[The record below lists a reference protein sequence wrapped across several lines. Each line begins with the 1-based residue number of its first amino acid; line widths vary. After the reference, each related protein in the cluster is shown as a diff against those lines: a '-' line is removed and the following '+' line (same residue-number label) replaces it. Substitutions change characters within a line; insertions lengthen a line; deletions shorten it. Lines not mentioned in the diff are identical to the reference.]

1 MLLGEQQSRVF
12 EYVTVPG
19 IGYPSDYD
27 ALRSSGIDIS
37 GKIALVKR
45 GTSSFEDKASAAYA
59 AGAAG
64 IIIYNNTTGM
74 IRMSIGKNLDIAACS
89 INKEVG
95 DILASR
101 QTGTMEVN
109 RANLAGPFM
118 SDFSSWGP
126 LPSLTLEPDITA
138 HGGDILSAV
147 TGYDQYAIQSGTSM
161 ATPNLAGV
169 VLLVRQYLQ
178 EKYPDITASQLW
190 SMTQQLIMS
199 TATIAYNEEGN
210 PYSPRKQGAGLA
222 NLDGALATQGY
233 LTVDGLS
240 LIHI

>member
-1 MLLGEQQSRVF
+1 
-12 EYVTVPG
+12 
-19 IGYPSDYD
+19 
-27 ALRSSGIDIS
+27 
-37 GKIALVKR
+37 
-45 GTSSFEDKASAAYA
+45 
-59 AGAAG
+59 
-64 IIIYNNTTGM
+64 
-74 IRMSIGKNLDIAACS
+74 MSIGKDLDIAACS

-233 LTVDGLS
+233 LTVDGSDYAKLSLYDLS
-240 LIHI
+240 LIHISEPTRH

>member
-101 QTGTMEVN
+101 QT
-109 RANLAGPFM
+109 
-118 SDFSSWGP
+118 
-126 LPSLTLEPDITA
+126 EPWRSTEPTSQVLSCPISA
-138 HGGDILSAV
+138 PGDLCPA
-147 TGYDQYAIQSGTSM
+147 
-161 ATPNLAGV
+161 
-169 VLLVRQYLQ
+169 
-178 EKYPDITASQLW
+178 
-190 SMTQQLIMS
+190 
-199 TATIAYNEEGN
+199 
-210 PYSPRKQGAGLA
+210 
-222 NLDGALATQGY
+222 
-233 LTVDGLS
+233 
-240 LIHI
+240 

>member
-1 MLLGEQQSRVF
+1 MW
-12 EYVTVPG
+12 TVPG

-45 GTSSFEDKASAAYA
+45 GTSSFEEKASAAYA

-74 IRMSIGKNLDIAACS
+74 IRMSIGKDLDIAACS

-161 ATPNLAGV
+161 ATPNLAERRSACETVFAGKISRHHGV
-169 VLLVRQYLQ
+169 AAVVDDSAAHHEHGYNRLQRRGQVLIRPASRARDLPTL
-178 EKYPDITASQLW
+178 TARSRRRD
-190 SMTQQLIMS
+190 T
-199 TATIAYNEEGN
+199 
-210 PYSPRKQGAGLA
+210 
-222 NLDGALATQGY
+222 
-233 LTVDGLS
+233 
-240 LIHI
+240 